1 MTIKKRE
8 KDNIVKFNIDG
19 SRKQSGIGLALGSGA
34 VRGAAHVGIITE
46 LLNAG
51 IEIHE
56 MSGSSIGAVIS
67 CIYGAGLG
75 PSEMKEAALE
85 FKRSVVFDYRFPF
98 LSFCKGDGFK
108 KFLSDLFIK
117 RIGITRLEQLKTK
130 VFVVCADIINGRPI
144 IFSTGGIVDILAA
157 SCAVPMLFPP
167 RDIGGT
173 LCVDGGVLLPV
184 PSSILRGRKND
195 MVVGVNLGFG
205 NLRKGFGDIFRY
217 AGQTIVTLG
226 RELLKLQKG
235 REDLL
240 IEPDFGDIGYWQFE
254 KIEDIINIGRTAAK
268 NAVPEILKHYAGR
281 HFKQETKSHFGENY

>member
-1 MTIKKRE
+1 MK

-19 SRKQSGIGLALGSGA
+19 REKKPGIGLALGSGA
-34 VRGAAHVGIITE
+34 VRGAAHVGVITE
-46 LLNAG
+46 LLSAG
-51 IEIHE
+51 IEIRE

-67 CIYGAGLG
+67 CMHGAGLG

-85 FKRSVVFDYRFPF
+85 FKRAVVFDYRFPL
-98 LSFCKGDGFK
+98 LSFCRGDRFK
-108 KFLSDLFIK
+108 KFLADLFIK
-117 RIGITRLEQLKTK
+117 RVGITRLEDLKTK
-130 VFVVCADIINGRPI
+130 VFITCADIINGRPV

-184 PSSILRGRKND
+184 PSSILRGRGNA

-205 NLRKGFGDIFRY
+205 NLRESFGDIFRY

-235 REDLL
+235 REDIL

-254 KIEDIINIGRTAAK
+254 KIEDIINIGITAAR
-268 NAVPEILKHYAGR
+268 NAIPEISDRYSGR
-281 HFKQETKSHFGENY
+281 HFKKETRSHFGENFNN